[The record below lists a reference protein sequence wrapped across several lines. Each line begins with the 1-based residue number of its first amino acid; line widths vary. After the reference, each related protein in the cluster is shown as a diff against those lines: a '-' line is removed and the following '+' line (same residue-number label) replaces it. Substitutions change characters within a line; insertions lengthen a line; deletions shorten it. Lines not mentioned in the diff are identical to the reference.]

1 MAEAEDEF
9 QHALKKNMFQK
20 AAFAFKV
27 EEINQAMAEV
37 KANMEEDQ
45 AEFTDAQCRKKL
57 KRRNTNQED
66 EESCVDDGG
75 KRRRQKEAREQL
87 KGPLPLTEFNLR
99 AHAEEEERV
108 ASFVGRLPRRPYVY
122 KEISLR
128 GSICHERSRT

>member
-1 MAEAEDEF
+1 M
-9 QHALKKNMFQK
+9 
-20 AAFAFKV
+20 
-27 EEINQAMAEV
+27 QA
-37 KANMEEDQ
+37 Q
-45 AEFTDAQCRKKL
+45 LRKK
-57 KRRNTNQED
+57 T

-87 KGPLPLTEFNLR
+87 KAKTEFNLR

-128 GSICHERSRT
+128 GSICGSIATNGHEREASNSLCKLQN